1 MKSLKRGA
9 ITATGVLALLMG
21 GTAQADL
28 LEYSFSAVDGS
39 QRTLSPGDTYANPS
53 GPITFALSAGVDRK
67 VRLSIISTSGDVVVS
82 KTSKLLGA
90 NDRITVGGKDYYGAF
105 LSIAGLNE
113 GKYSIKSEILSAQG
127 LSVQSETESL
137 VVDTTAPK
145 AEDTFIWTEFAGLGG
160 SIDMIGTGTDSIGL
174 EGVYDANGITRVT
187 FFTKHLAS
195 GEVRKKT
202 AAYDSGTQKVNIDLR
217 GNVTQR
223 DLFTHDDSLYL
234 IGFEI
239 EDSAGNINAISRESY
254 ADVVMPSLEYSDIWD
269 EKSGKWIPYQPGM
282 TVGENPI
289 KLRLKT
295 DTKSLAS
302 QNINGIGWVD
312 KGNWDFDIQGEVT
325 YITGSGN
332 WPLWFA
338 PSNGKLYWRLR
349 TASGL
354 YRDFRPSQLNI
365 NLKDGVTLAPQASP
379 SEHNWMMQ
387 YQLNGASSWQSG
399 IASQTTKHIDK
410 IGGEFEITG
419 IRFTLE
425 NKATYPTYMRAS
437 TNFSQGPNKYFSCV
451 VSVGEQSCDVANVA
465 ISIRQSDFSV
475 GGGYANFNI
484 QAGEADSSGGYTDRF
499 GLLTQGQLM
508 IAFDFNK
515 PLIED
520 VKVID
525 KTIAATFRET
535 EEYDL
540 STSDSWRFGFDSI
553 KAYAIDSQNQ
563 KTELPLLATQNFT
576 RYSSRKTFSYSK
588 LATGVYTL
596 ELSAIDVYDREV
608 IYQKS
613 NVVIDKTPPILKIN
627 HPSSGIVSTLDEI
640 TIDVTDNIS
649 ESPKITSVNIK
660 GGPASDDIYLS
671 VRKESESLYRLEY
684 PVVFP
689 SLKEGEEYRITV
701 VAEDDQLNE
710 TSKTTSFTY
719 NPPQVSLADGMD
731 GKLMIPAVTQE
742 FQRLDGGSII
752 QTNPLTLSDG
762 STVSGTYDVF
772 ATLRSDAEV
781 PLVVNGIRIE
791 PGQTMSVMSQHD
803 FSTSGGRI
811 DLPLRPAV
819 AGVEGSSN
827 LLVMTSAPNSP
838 VLVLDV
844 NTWIGKA
851 KLSAESWEV
860 RQVIDPV
867 NISASPEAGVACRL
881 TSDVAAAQG
890 ADAVR
895 DPVCL
900 LEWEQT
906 PDEAEPVEAEVGG
919 LKLTGLQG
927 QAVAMGEQP
936 VSYSLYLF
944 SGDGRKIRVGGG
956 ERTLTVTSA
965 FGSVAYKPM
974 GDVDEVYRV
983 IQEFDVRMKQSMGP
997 ACTLTLD
1004 ATRAQDAAANR
1015 QVGSAA
1021 STCLFEW
1028 IDIPDG
1034 MQQDSYSESPYLFG
1048 TLREQKVHTL
1058 RWRVSIFT
1066 RNGTRVTL
1074 ATESYDIEAVDPPLP
1089 TVDVMSSYQYSDD
1102 LYMVPMQ
1109 GGYLGDAVIEGEP
1122 SPLDVRMTRDS
1133 EVLTNETFQPGRSIY
1148 NKVFRRMETEEAAL
1162 WDETVF
1168 NIEAAY
1174 NLLPEVKVE
1183 KTLRAIAVPGDDI
1196 TPQIDVGVSEAL
1208 DTAPLPVTVRISDR
1222 LNPEMSYD
1230 PAVMGE
1236 WAIRLVREE
1245 SFDDVVPM
1253 TDFVDAPNGE
1263 VQFNLD
1269 LTGIE
1274 RSVRLVAQAR
1284 LKSPIEGY
1292 ERIEDSQ
1299 RVFMTVLRGGAI
1311 DASVEG
1317 RRLSGAAPFTT
1328 ILQLEL
1334 ENRADMAATG
1344 DVIWEIS
1351 ADDGATWESHR
1362 STDRNRFRWYRTYDK
1377 GEYLVRAKLL
1387 NVNSG
1392 AESYTETIEVIA
1404 YDTPKVE
1411 IEGARTLFVGTEATY
1426 TVKVTGPDGEPMENP
1441 VIKWTQ
1447 DRGETFFHEGDT
1459 LTLTSEEA
1467 KRFSMEAWV
1476 RDATAPD
1483 DDRYAY
1489 TRERVY
1495 ADFRVVK
1502 GPRVFMTG
1510 PRVIETG
1517 KEYEYLVRLSLPYK
1531 GMEGEVEGYF
1541 TLPNGEKVEGDTLT
1555 YTPTEADLALG
1566 SMELLYTAWVKG
1578 YRDQGTEASR
1588 DIRARVWEY
1597 VWPEFNLYMRSSA
1610 DMAPAEVTARVREI
1624 AFRGQL
1630 DEPQYQ
1636 WEFPESDAFVVTEN
1650 RWDDMR
1656 TFQINEPGT
1665 YPVKVTITDARGNV
1679 AVLEETLEIG
1689 EAPPYVVEI
1698 NYSASNDYNR
1708 EPLELRMRPYVTG
1721 GHPRDRVEQRIYTVD
1736 GKEVE
1741 SSGYSARAV
1750 LEKGSHE
1757 VGLTIRTRMG
1767 KEVTQTMTVDVAEN
1781 QPPVC
1786 SVRIDDRYSS
1796 WALYAE
1802 CEDVDG
1808 DMDAFEWTVNGEPVS
1823 VRSNRLTLLKSSYE
1837 DVLPRVE
1844 LVGYNDAGDASA
1856 KVQAQ

>member
-1 MKSLKRGA
+1 MKNLKRNAMAMAGA
-9 ITATGVLALLMG
+9 FALLSG
-21 GTAQADL
+21 GAAHADL
-28 LEYSFSAVDGS
+28 LEYSFTGADGS
-39 QRTLSPGDTYANPS
+39 QRTVPADANYVNPEGS
-53 GPITFALSAGVDRK
+53 ITFALSAGVDRK
-67 VRLSIISTSGDVVVS
+67 VRISVLNASGATLSS
-82 KTSKLLGA
+82 KTSQLLGA
-90 NDRITVGGKDYYGAF
+90 NDRITVGGREYYGDF
-105 LSIAGLNE
+105 LTLNAPGE
-113 GKYSIKSEILSAQG
+113 GHYTLKAEILAG
-127 LSVQSETESL
+127 DNTSVKTDTYPL
-137 VVDTTAPK
+137 TVDTTPPAITGAIHRVDVGQGFVTDVITARAWGEQSGEGGTIKVTGITDAGSGVSSVEFFATDKYGTTRTAQPAFNKTEGSATIGTVPITSVSVTPYEDSPYKMGFIVKDNAGNSAK
-145 AEDTFIWTEFAGLGG
+145 AERV
-160 SIDMIGTGTDSIGL
+160 IGVDKNVPSYTARKIKNAKTGVWENYT
-174 EGVYDANGITRVT
+174 
-187 FFTKHLAS
+187 
-195 GEVRKKT
+195 
-202 AAYDSGTQKVNIDLR
+202 
-217 GNVTQR
+217 
-223 DLFTHDDSLYL
+223 
-234 IGFEI
+234 
-239 EDSAGNINAISRESY
+239 
-254 ADVVMPSLEYSDIWD
+254 
-269 EKSGKWIPYQPGM
+269 PGM
-282 TVGENPI
+282 TIYANPVEI
-289 KLRLKT
+289 RFQRKKV
-295 DTKSLAS
+295 DHVNFNGSLY
-302 QNINGIGWVD
+302 GWGD
-312 KGNWDFDIQGEVT
+312 
-325 YITGSGN
+325 
-332 WPLWFA
+332 
-338 PSNGKLYWRLR
+338 
-349 TASGL
+349 GL
-354 YRDFRPSQLNI
+354 YNSSDSNYIYYDVNVEYPQNYKYFVFKTKAGAYQQERYPDFEFNLAPGVTMGTEPDRIEYRLSSGEWVKSATARYGHPYTIDRVKFYTAPRSYKQKAWLSGYNPCYIAAGQQSCVATLSISRTSGRGYSPIPWYIARDDGKFLNQGGYLYTYWDMNPPSIDNLEVSESEGKVVMRVIDNDRLNNWQIGHWDTNKFSAYIEKGSAKHQLTQISYVEADYKTKLVEFDLNDVP
-365 NLKDGVTLAPQASP
+365 DGVYSLHVEAVDSYGNRSTKKYDSNVLVDNTKPTVKISTPSP
-379 SEHNWMMQ
+379 
-387 YQLNGASSWQSG
+387 LQSLD
-399 IASQTTKHIDK
+399 Q
-410 IGGEFEITG
+410 
-419 IRFTLE
+419 
-425 NKATYPTYMRAS
+425 
-437 TNFSQGPNKYFSCV
+437 
-451 VSVGEQSCDVANVA
+451 
-465 ISIRQSDFSV
+465 
-475 GGGYANFNI
+475 
-484 QAGEADSSGGYTDRF
+484 
-499 GLLTQGQLM
+499 
-508 IAFDFNK
+508 
-515 PLIED
+515 
-520 VKVID
+520 
-525 KTIAATFRET
+525 
-535 EEYDL
+535 
-540 STSDSWRFGFDSI
+540 I
-553 KAYAIDSQNQ
+553 K
-563 KTELPLLATQNFT
+563 
-576 RYSSRKTFSYSK
+576 
-588 LATGVYTL
+588 
-596 ELSAIDVYDREV
+596 IDVSDDADTRPGL
-608 IYQKS
+608 
-613 NVVIDKTPPILKIN
+613 N
-627 HPSSGIVSTLDEI
+627 
-640 TIDVTDNIS
+640 NIRL
-649 ESPKITSVNIK
+649 E
-660 GGPASDDIYLS
+660 GGPASDKVQLS
-671 VRKESESLYRLEY
+671 WREETPGVFRLEY
-684 PVVFP
+684 PIMFP
-689 SLKEGEEYRITV
+689 SLKAGEEYTLTV
-701 VAEDDQLNE
+701 TAEDAQGN
-710 TSKTTSFTY
+710 TTTESAGFMY
-719 NPPQVSLADGMD
+719 EPVQMVLADGMD
-731 GKLMIPAVTQE
+731 GKLMLPAVTQE
-742 FQRLDGGSII
+742 FKRLDGGNII
-752 QTNPLTLSDG
+752 QTEPIKLGGDTV
-762 STVSGTYDVF
+762 VSGTYDVF

-1034 MQQDSYSESPYLFG
+1034 MQQDPYSESPDLFG
-1048 TLREQKVHTL
+1048 TLREQQAHTL

-1133 EVLTNETFQPGRSIY
+1133 EVLTNETFQPGRSVY
-1148 NKVFRRMETEEAAL
+1148 NKVFRRMETEESGL
-1162 WDETVF
+1162 WAETVF

-1183 KTLRAIAVPGDDI
+1183 RTLRAIAVPGDDI

-1222 LNPEMSYD
+1222 LNPEASYD

-1245 SFDDVVPM
+1245 NFDDVVPM

-1311 DASVEG
+1311 DANVEG

-1334 ENRADMAATG
+1334 ENQADMAATG

-1426 TVKVTGPDGEPMENP
+1426 TVKVTGPDGEPMANP

-1636 WEFPESDAFVVTEN
+1636 WEFPEGDAFVVTEN

-1698 NYSASNDYNR
+1698 NYSASNEYNR

-1721 GHPRDRVEQRIYTVD
+1721 GHPRDRVESRTYTVD

-1767 KEVTQTMTVDVAEN
+1767 KEVTQTMTMDVAEN

-1844 LVGYNDAGDASA
+1844 LVGYDDAGDASA

>member
-1 MKSLKRGA
+1 
-9 ITATGVLALLMG
+9 
-21 GTAQADL
+21 
-28 LEYSFSAVDGS
+28 
-39 QRTLSPGDTYANPS
+39 
-53 GPITFALSAGVDRK
+53 
-67 VRLSIISTSGDVVVS
+67 
-82 KTSKLLGA
+82 
-90 NDRITVGGKDYYGAF
+90 
-105 LSIAGLNE
+105 
-113 GKYSIKSEILSAQG
+113 
-127 LSVQSETESL
+127 
-137 VVDTTAPK
+137 
-145 AEDTFIWTEFAGLGG
+145 
-160 SIDMIGTGTDSIGL
+160 
-174 EGVYDANGITRVT
+174 
-187 FFTKHLAS
+187 
-195 GEVRKKT
+195 
-202 AAYDSGTQKVNIDLR
+202 
-217 GNVTQR
+217 
-223 DLFTHDDSLYL
+223 
-234 IGFEI
+234 
-239 EDSAGNINAISRESY
+239 
-254 ADVVMPSLEYSDIWD
+254 
-269 EKSGKWIPYQPGM
+269 
-282 TVGENPI
+282 
-289 KLRLKT
+289 
-295 DTKSLAS
+295 
-302 QNINGIGWVD
+302 
-312 KGNWDFDIQGEVT
+312 
-325 YITGSGN
+325 
-332 WPLWFA
+332 
-338 PSNGKLYWRLR
+338 
-349 TASGL
+349 
-354 YRDFRPSQLNI
+354 
-365 NLKDGVTLAPQASP
+365 
-379 SEHNWMMQ
+379 
-387 YQLNGASSWQSG
+387 
-399 IASQTTKHIDK
+399 
-410 IGGEFEITG
+410 
-419 IRFTLE
+419 
-425 NKATYPTYMRAS
+425 
-437 TNFSQGPNKYFSCV
+437 
-451 VSVGEQSCDVANVA
+451 
-465 ISIRQSDFSV
+465 
-475 GGGYANFNI
+475 
-484 QAGEADSSGGYTDRF
+484 
-499 GLLTQGQLM
+499 
-508 IAFDFNK
+508 
-515 PLIED
+515 
-520 VKVID
+520 
-525 KTIAATFRET
+525 
-535 EEYDL
+535 
-540 STSDSWRFGFDSI
+540 
-553 KAYAIDSQNQ
+553 
-563 KTELPLLATQNFT
+563 
-576 RYSSRKTFSYSK
+576 
-588 LATGVYTL
+588 
-596 ELSAIDVYDREV
+596 
-608 IYQKS
+608 
-613 NVVIDKTPPILKIN
+613 
-627 HPSSGIVSTLDEI
+627 
-640 TIDVTDNIS
+640 
-649 ESPKITSVNIK
+649 
-660 GGPASDDIYLS
+660 
-671 VRKESESLYRLEY
+671 
-684 PVVFP
+684 
-689 SLKEGEEYRITV
+689 
-701 VAEDDQLNE
+701 
-710 TSKTTSFTY
+710 
-719 NPPQVSLADGMD
+719 
-731 GKLMIPAVTQE
+731 
-742 FQRLDGGSII
+742 
-752 QTNPLTLSDG
+752 
-762 STVSGTYDVF
+762 
-772 ATLRSDAEV
+772 
-781 PLVVNGIRIE
+781 
-791 PGQTMSVMSQHD
+791 
-803 FSTSGGRI
+803 
-811 DLPLRPAV
+811 
-819 AGVEGSSN
+819 
-827 LLVMTSAPNSP
+827 
-838 VLVLDV
+838 
-844 NTWIGKA
+844 
-851 KLSAESWEV
+851 
-860 RQVIDPV
+860 
-867 NISASPEAGVACRL
+867 
-881 TSDVAAAQG
+881 
-890 ADAVR
+890 
-895 DPVCL
+895 
-900 LEWEQT
+900 
-906 PDEAEPVEAEVGG
+906 
-919 LKLTGLQG
+919 
-927 QAVAMGEQP
+927 
-936 VSYSLYLF
+936 
-944 SGDGRKIRVGGG
+944 
-956 ERTLTVTSA
+956 
-965 FGSVAYKPM
+965 
-974 GDVDEVYRV
+974 
-983 IQEFDVRMKQSMGP
+983 
-997 ACTLTLD
+997 
-1004 ATRAQDAAANR
+1004 
-1015 QVGSAA
+1015 
-1021 STCLFEW
+1021 
-1028 IDIPDG
+1028 
-1034 MQQDSYSESPYLFG
+1034 
-1048 TLREQKVHTL
+1048 
-1058 RWRVSIFT
+1058 
-1066 RNGTRVTL
+1066 
-1074 ATESYDIEAVDPPLP
+1074 
-1089 TVDVMSSYQYSDD
+1089 
-1102 LYMVPMQ
+1102 
-1109 GGYLGDAVIEGEP
+1109 
-1122 SPLDVRMTRDS
+1122 
-1133 EVLTNETFQPGRSIY
+1133 
-1148 NKVFRRMETEEAAL
+1148 
-1162 WDETVF
+1162 
-1168 NIEAAY
+1168 
-1174 NLLPEVKVE
+1174 
-1183 KTLRAIAVPGDDI
+1183 
-1196 TPQIDVGVSEAL
+1196 VGVSEAL

-1222 LNPEMSYD
+1222 LNPEASYD

-1245 SFDDVVPM
+1245 NFDDVVPM

-1311 DASVEG
+1311 DANVEG

-1334 ENRADMAATG
+1334 ENQADMAATG

-1636 WEFPESDAFVVTEN
+1636 WEFPEGDAFVVTEN

-1698 NYSASNDYNR
+1698 NYSASNEYNR

-1721 GHPRDRVEQRIYTVD
+1721 GHPRDRVESRTDTVD

-1767 KEVTQTMTVDVAEN
+1767 KEVTQTMTMDVAEN

-1844 LVGYNDAGDASA
+1844 LVGYDDAGDASA

>member
-1 MKSLKRGA
+1 MKNLKRNAMAMAGA
-9 ITATGVLALLMG
+9 FALLSG
-21 GTAQADL
+21 GAAHADL
-28 LEYSFSAVDGS
+28 LEYSFTGADGS
-39 QRTLSPGDTYANPS
+39 QRTVPADANYVNPEGS
-53 GPITFALSAGVDRK
+53 ITFALSAGVDRK
-67 VRLSIISTSGDVVVS
+67 VRISILNSSGAVVS
-82 KTSKLLGA
+82 AKTSQLLGA
-90 NDRITVGGKDYYGAF
+90 NDRITVGGKEYYGAF
-105 LSIAGLNE
+105 LNLNAPGE
-113 GKYSIKSEILSAQG
+113 GRYTLKAEILSGAEKSVRSDTYPLAIDTTPPTSTGTIKRVGYDWPVSVLNPNGLADRELRLEG
-127 LSVQSETESL
+127 LSDSSSGL
-137 VVDTTAPK
+137 LDA
-145 AEDTFIWTEFAGLGG
+145 DFFA
-160 SIDMIGTGTDSIGL
+160 I
-174 EGVYDANGITRVT
+174 DANGVERTGSASLDSVEGIAAIDVS
-187 FFTKHLAS
+187 KAAS
-195 GEVRKKT
+195 GALMPQDRSSYTIGFRIRDKAGNKRDVTVPSKVDRVVPPV
-202 AAYDSGTQKVNIDLR
+202 DVQVFDVPSGTWR
-217 GNVTQR
+217 
-223 DLFTHDDSLYL
+223 
-234 IGFEI
+234 
-239 EDSAGNINAISRESY
+239 SY
-254 ADVVMPSLEYSDIWD
+254 TS
-269 EKSGKWIPYQPGM
+269 GM
-282 TVGENPI
+282 TVYENPVRVRYVRKRADHTSYNNSDFGWI
-289 KLRLKT
+289 GGNISYSDSGNLYDERAINYPQTYSYFNYMTKAGGYSRHRYASFNFTLGGGAVMGPKPAGIEYHLQGGDWVNSSTPKYNHPYTVDKVRISAEPRPYKQKAWLAGYSPCYIPANASSCDAPVSVSRASGRGYSPIPYYVSKT
-295 DTKSLAS
+295 DGSFQNHGGYLYTYWDMNPPIIDTVQVDEEEGKVSIRVLDNDRSNTWQINNWDTKVFKAFAEQNGEKLELPRTSYFEADYKTKLAEFSLNTIPDGSYKITVESTDTYNNTATKSYG
-302 QNINGIGWVD
+302 NPVIVD
-312 KGNWDFDIQGEVT
+312 NSSPELS
-325 YITGSGN
+325 IT
-332 WPLWFA
+332 
-338 PSNGKLYWRLR
+338 
-349 TASGL
+349 
-354 YRDFRPSQLNI
+354 
-365 NLKDGVTLAPQASP
+365 VASP
-379 SEHNWMMQ
+379 LQTLDDVLVKVSDGMDSEP
-387 YQLNGASSWQSG
+387 
-399 IASQTTKHIDK
+399 K
-410 IGGEFEITG
+410 
-419 IRFTLE
+419 
-425 NKATYPTYMRAS
+425 
-437 TNFSQGPNKYFSCV
+437 
-451 VSVGEQSCDVANVA
+451 
-465 ISIRQSDFSV
+465 
-475 GGGYANFNI
+475 I
-484 QAGEADSSGGYTDRF
+484 QAIR
-499 GLLTQGQLM
+499 
-508 IAFDFNK
+508 
-515 PLIED
+515 
-520 VKVID
+520 
-525 KTIAATFRET
+525 
-535 EEYDL
+535 
-540 STSDSWRFGFDSI
+540 
-553 KAYAIDSQNQ
+553 
-563 KTELPLLATQNFT
+563 
-576 RYSSRKTFSYSK
+576 
-588 LATGVYTL
+588 L
-596 ELSAIDVYDREV
+596 E
-608 IYQKS
+608 
-613 NVVIDKTPPILKIN
+613 
-627 HPSSGIVSTLDEI
+627 
-640 TIDVTDNIS
+640 
-649 ESPKITSVNIK
+649 
-660 GGPASDDIYLS
+660 GGPALDDVQLS
-671 VRKESESLYRLEY
+671 WREETPGVFRLEY
-684 PVVFP
+684 PIMFP
-689 SLKEGEEYRITV
+689 SLKAGEEYTLTV
-701 VAEDDQLNE
+701 TAEDAQGNA
-710 TSKTTSFTY
+710 TTESAGFMY
-719 NPPQVSLADGMD
+719 EPVQMKLADGMD
-731 GKLMIPAVTQE
+731 GKLMLPAVTQE
-742 FQRLDGGSII
+742 FQRLDGGNII
-752 QTNPLTLSDG
+752 QTEPIKLGGDTV
-762 STVSGTYDVF
+762 VSGTYDVF

-844 NTWIGKA
+844 NTWLGKA

-1222 LNPEMSYD
+1222 LNPEASYD

-1311 DASVEG
+1311 DANVEG

-1362 STDRNRFRWYRTYDK
+1362 STDRNRFRWYRTYEK

-1483 DDRYAY
+1483 DDRYSY

-1555 YTPTEADLALG
+1555 YTPTEEDLALG

-1721 GHPRDRVEQRIYTVD
+1721 GHPRDRVEERIYTVD

-1750 LEKGSHE
+1750 LEKGSHD

-1837 DVLPRVE
+1837 EILPRVE
-1844 LVGYNDAGDASA
+1844 LVGYDDAGDASA

>member
-9 ITATGVLALLMG
+9 IAATGVLALLMG

-90 NDRITVGGKDYYGAF
+90 NDRITAGGKDYYGAF

-137 VVDTTAPK
+137 VVDTTAPSVGDFSWSMDYGRGTAPDGLPIFSTTQARHISLSGVSDSLSGIGSVNYK
-145 AEDTFIWTEFAGLGG
+145 TLWEDGP
-160 SIDMIGTGTDSIGL
+160 
-174 EGVYDANGITRVT
+174 N
-187 FFTKHLAS
+187 K
-195 GEVRKKT
+195 GEVAKT
-202 AAYDSGTQKVNIDLR
+202 
-217 GNVTQR
+217 
-223 DLFTHDDSLYL
+223 
-234 IGFEI
+234 
-239 EDSAGNINAISRESY
+239 
-254 ADVVMPSLEYSDIWD
+254 
-269 EKSGKWIPYQPGM
+269 
-282 TVGENPI
+282 
-289 KLRLKT
+289 
-295 DTKSLAS
+295 
-302 QNINGIGWVD
+302 
-312 KGNWDFDIQGEVT
+312 GEVT
-325 YITGSGN
+325 YYQGDKKAMLGSGAMN
-332 WPLWFA
+332 SGAQYALPGGVQSKNRIRFEVKDKAGNTASKDFSFYNNSSCGPAPELVAIEDPTYSGSYLGQSSFKGFRPVESLSSVPVNKNPLKA
-338 PSNGKLYWRLR
+338 VYKVPR
-349 TASGL
+349 TAYRGL
-354 YRDFRPSQLNI
+354 PEGAIFGGVPQGITDHGLKYKDSQYAYFMVEGPAGTDGTFNWNAWGWTNYHTWRCSPFRIENPQFNSQS
-365 NLKDGVTLAPQASP
+365 KPP
-379 SEHNWMMQ
+379 KW
-387 YQLNGASSWQSG
+387 
-399 IASQTTKHIDK
+399 
-410 IGGEFEITG
+410 TG
-419 IRFTLE
+419 ISAYIDGLGWVGSSYGNPGAEEAEAPRNTRISKIRVDLE
-425 NKATYPTYMRAS
+425 SRAY
-437 TNFSQGPNKYFSCV
+437 TQT
-451 VSVGEQSCDVANVA
+451 VSMYESSCDVPAGKTQCTMNVNL
-465 ISIRQSDFSV
+465 SFNQEGTV
-475 GGGYANFNI
+475 GYYHTRPAATKKDNPGLLSQYSHVWEWDAEDPVVNNLVSHDKVNKTVIFN
-484 QAGEADSSGGYTDRF
+484 ATESNSGYTWNRVRLAKG
-499 GLLTQGQLM
+499 GLTAKQG
-508 IAFDFNK
+508 D
-515 PLIED
+515 
-520 VKVID
+520 KVIQN
-525 KTIAATFRET
+525 
-535 EEYDL
+535 
-540 STSDSWRFGFDSI
+540 FDSRTMDTSGDNSI
-553 KAYAIDSQNQ
+553 LTNSYKG
-563 KTELPLLATQNFT
+563 LPDGTYDIYGWVEDNYGNRSEKKLLQVANDN
-576 RYSSRKTFSYSK
+576 
-588 LATGVYTL
+588 TGP
-596 ELSAIDVYDREV
+596 S
-608 IYQKS
+608 
-613 NVVIDKTPPILKIN
+613 LKIN
-627 HPSSGIVSTLDEI
+627 TPDSGEIRTLDEI
-640 TIDVTDNIS
+640 TIDVTDNFS
-649 ESPKITSVNIK
+649 ESPKISSVNMK

-671 VRKESESLYRLEY
+671 VRKESESRYRLEY

-742 FQRLDGGSII
+742 FKRLDGGSII

-1102 LYMVPMQ
+1102 LYMVPML

-1245 SFDDVVPM
+1245 SFDEVVPM

-1311 DASVEG
+1311 DANVEG

-1844 LVGYNDAGDASA
+1844 LVGYDDAGDASA

>member
-1 MKSLKRGA
+1 MKNLKRNAMAMAGA
-9 ITATGVLALLMG
+9 FALLSG
-21 GTAQADL
+21 GAAHADL
-28 LEYSFSAVDGS
+28 LEYSFTGADGS
-39 QRTLSPGDTYANPS
+39 QRTVPADANYVNPEGS
-53 GPITFALSAGVDRK
+53 ITFALSAGVDRK
-67 VRLSIISTSGDVVVS
+67 VRISILNASGATLSS
-82 KTSKLLGA
+82 KTSQLLGA
-90 NDRITVGGKDYYGAF
+90 NDRITVGGREYYGDF
-105 LSIAGLNE
+105 LTLNAPGE
-113 GKYSIKSEILSAQG
+113 GHYTLKAEILAG
-127 LSVQSETESL
+127 DNTSVKTDTYPL
-137 VVDTTAPK
+137 IVDTTAPTASAMTATNSGYGQVTSGSVWK
-145 AEDTFIWTEFAGLGG
+145 LGQGGSADTFFRVTDVADSSPIEESRILLYRGDGSLYFDRAANYDIPTQRVDARNDTGFFPSSDLDENFKVQITVKDKAGNVWKSQRQTVLWDDITNAP
-160 SIDMIGTGTDSIGL
+160 S
-174 EGVYDANGITRVT
+174 EPFGVYDPNSSNTLGPGL
-187 FFTKHLAS
+187 K
-195 GEVRKKT
+195 
-202 AAYDSGTQKVNIDLR
+202 
-217 GNVTQR
+217 
-223 DLFTHDDSLYL
+223 
-234 IGFEI
+234 GFV
-239 EDSAGNINAISRESY
+239 SY
-254 ADVVMPSLEYSDIWD
+254 
-269 EKSGKWIPYQPGM
+269 KPGM
-282 TVGENPI
+282 TVKTNPIRLAYRVPRSNWHEYRDGGISLVNSLGENTVAGTDSRYVYIIWSAPYGNTNGNQTRWSNFGQWGGGGISYSLNLASSAPKTPVI
-289 KLRLKT
+289 KEVAYNFSDTGWHNFNRPTLHNSLLPLSFNKIRVTAEARSFDQVASHRGTCTIPAGQTSCIINASYTMQRGTTGYIHDAATLRSADGKLLANVDYAEVNWNDQHYPELNYQYDEAKKELTVFVTQPGRGSYFDRLRLKSSWLE
-295 DTKSLAS
+295 D
-302 QNINGIGWVD
+302 D
-312 KGNWDFDIQGEVT
+312 KGNVLSVAGGKVEENGQNYTYKWDLKTLPEGNYKLVAAAEENHGPQTRRSLFPITSDRTPPELEIKTTGGEV
-325 YITGSGN
+325 I
-332 WPLWFA
+332 
-338 PSNGKLYWRLR
+338 
-349 TASGL
+349 
-354 YRDFRPSQLNI
+354 
-365 NLKDGVTLAPQASP
+365 
-379 SEHNWMMQ
+379 
-387 YQLNGASSWQSG
+387 
-399 IASQTTKHIDK
+399 
-410 IGGEFEITG
+410 
-419 IRFTLE
+419 
-425 NKATYPTYMRAS
+425 
-437 TNFSQGPNKYFSCV
+437 
-451 VSVGEQSCDVANVA
+451 
-465 ISIRQSDFSV
+465 
-475 GGGYANFNI
+475 
-484 QAGEADSSGGYTDRF
+484 
-499 GLLTQGQLM
+499 
-508 IAFDFNK
+508 
-515 PLIED
+515 
-520 VKVID
+520 
-525 KTIAATFRET
+525 
-535 EEYDL
+535 
-540 STSDSWRFGFDSI
+540 
-553 KAYAIDSQNQ
+553 
-563 KTELPLLATQNFT
+563 
-576 RYSSRKTFSYSK
+576 
-588 LATGVYTL
+588 
-596 ELSAIDVYDREV
+596 
-608 IYQKS
+608 
-613 NVVIDKTPPILKIN
+613 
-627 HPSSGIVSTLDEI
+627 STLDQFLIAVSDSYDTE
-640 TIDVTDNIS
+640 
-649 ESPKITSVNIK
+649 PKLTSIRLE
-660 GGPASDDIYLS
+660 GGPASDKVQLS
-671 VRKESESLYRLEY
+671 WREETPGVFRLEY
-684 PVVFP
+684 PIMFP
-689 SLKEGEEYRITV
+689 SLKAGEEYTLTV
-701 VAEDDQLNE
+701 TAEDAQGN
-710 TSKTTSFTY
+710 TTTESAGFMY
-719 NPPQVSLADGMD
+719 EPVQMKLADGMD
-731 GKLMIPAVTQE
+731 GKLMLPAVTQE
-742 FQRLDGGSII
+742 FQRLDGGNII
-752 QTNPLTLSDG
+752 QTEPIKLGGDTV
-762 STVSGTYDVF
+762 VSGTYDVF

-1245 SFDDVVPM
+1245 SFDEVVPM

-1311 DASVEG
+1311 DANVEG

-1823 VRSNRLTLLKSSYE
+1823 VRSNRLTLLKSSH
-1837 DVLPRVE
+1837 DNVLPRVE
-1844 LVGYNDAGDASA
+1844 LVGYDDAGDASA